1 MFIVQKITIKGTSVL
16 YQFEIK
22 DFFLLIHYTCCWE
35 KLEYM
40 PNFARWSESVF

>member
-22 DFFLLIHYTCCWE
+22 DFFY
-35 KLEYM
+35 
-40 PNFARWSESVF
+40 